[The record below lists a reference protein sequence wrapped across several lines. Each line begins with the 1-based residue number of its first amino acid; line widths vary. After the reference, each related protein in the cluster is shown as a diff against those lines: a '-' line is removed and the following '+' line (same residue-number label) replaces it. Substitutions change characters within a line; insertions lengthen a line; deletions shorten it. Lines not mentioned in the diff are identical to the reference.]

1 MKLLGLKVPKFLEK
15 VITNKYVLYLMV
27 FVSIVYILGF
37 LHIQSWDNLG
47 LFVVVGLLT
56 TYFTKNMVIVLAM
69 SILIANCN
77 VCKDIAIKKLPKLFG
92 IHEGFD
98 SKEGATGGDD
108 DDDDD
113 DDDKEEDTS
122 ASYYEKG
129 EDGKCGEKPVK
140 ECKSVDN
147 CFTDA
152 SCKSKKESMKSKDVP
167 SSRPARVD
175 GGDDDDDAAEG
186 GKERIDYAK
195 TLEMAYDNLDKMLGK
210 DGMAGLTAETTKLA
224 TQQKNLMESL
234 NTMQPMIAKAKSMM
248 EGMDLPDVGNITS
261 TLEKFTKN
269 NKK

>member
-77 VCKDIAIKKLPKLFG
+77 VCKDIAIKKLPNMFG

-98 SKEGATGGDD
+98 SKKEGATGGDD
-108 DDDDD
+108 EE
-113 DDDKEEDTS
+113 EEDTS
-122 ASYYEKG
+122 ASYYEKDD
-129 EDGKCGEKPVK
+129 DGKCGEKPVK

-175 GGDDDDDAAEG
+175 GGDDDDAAEG

-234 NTMQPMIAKAKSMM
+234 NTMQPMIAKAKTMM
-248 EGMDLPDVGNITS
+248 EGMDLPDVGNITA
-261 TLEKFTKN
+261 TLEKFTK
-269 NKK
+269 KKK

>member
-27 FVSIVYILGF
+27 FISIVYILGF

-77 VCKDIAIKKLPKLFG
+77 VCKDIAIKRLPKMFG
-92 IHEGFD
+92 VHEGFD
-98 SKEGATGGDD
+98 GKKEGATGDD
-108 DDDDD
+108 DEE
-113 DDDKEEDTS
+113 KEDTS
-122 ASYYEKG
+122 ASYYEKDK
-129 EDGKCGEKPVK
+129 DGKCGEKPVK

-152 SCKSKKESMKSKDVP
+152 SCKSRKESMKSKDVP
-167 SSRPARVD
+167 SSKPARVD
-175 GGDDDDDAAEG
+175 GGDDDDEPEG

-210 DGMAGLTAETTKLA
+210 DGMEGLTAETTKLA

-234 NTMQPMIAKAKSMM
+234 NNMQPMIAKAKSMM
-248 EGMDLPDVGNITS
+248 EGMDLPDVGNITA
-261 TLEKFTKN
+261 TLSKFTKN

>member
-15 VITNKYVLYLMV
+15 VLTNKYVLYLMV

-77 VCKDIAIKKLPKLFG
+77 VCKDIAIKRLPKLFG

-98 SKEGATGGDD
+98 SKEGATGDD

-113 DDDKEEDTS
+113 DNDDNDDS
-122 ASYYEKG
+122 SGSFYEMK
-129 EDGKCGEKPVK
+129 EDGKTCGDKPVK

-147 CFTDA
+147 CFTDS

-175 GGDDDDDAAEG
+175 GGDDDAPEG

-248 EGMDLPDVGNITS
+248 EGMDLPDVGNITE
-261 TLEKFTKN
+261 TLSKFTKN

>member
-77 VCKDIAIKKLPKLFG
+77 VCKDIAIKRLPKLFG
-92 IHEGFD
+92 IHEGFEG
-98 SKEGATGGDD
+98 KEGATGGDD

-113 DDDKEEDTS
+113 DTS
-122 ASYYEKG
+122 ASYYEKDD
-129 EDGKCGEKPVK
+129 DGKCGTEPVK

-147 CFTDA
+147 CFTDS

-167 SSRPARVD
+167 SSKPARVD
-175 GGDDDDDAAEG
+175 GGDDDEPEG

-195 TLEMAYDNLDKMLGK
+195 TLELAYDNLDKMLGK

-248 EGMDLPDVGNITS
+248 EGMDLPDVGNITQ
-261 TLEKFTKN
+261 TLEKFTKKAKN
-269 NKK
+269 N

>member
-1 MKLLGLKVPKFLEK
+1 
-15 VITNKYVLYLMV
+15 MV

-56 TYFTKNMVIVLAM
+56 TYFTKNMVIVLGM

-77 VCKDIAIKKLPKLFG
+77 VCKDIAIKRLPQLFG

-98 SKEGATGGDD
+98 DKKEGATSK
-108 DDDDD
+108 
-113 DDDKEEDTS
+113 KEKMSS
-122 ASYYEKG
+122 ASYYEKD

-152 SCKSKKESMKSKDVP
+152 SCKTRKESMKSKDVP
-167 SSRPARVD
+167 SSKPARVD
-175 GGDDDDDAAEG
+175 GGDDDDAPEG

-195 TLEMAYDNLDKMLGK
+195 TLELAYDNLDKMLGK

-234 NTMQPMIAKAKSMM
+234 NTMQPMIAKAKTMM
-248 EGMDLPDVGNITS
+248 EGMDIPDIGNITE
-261 TLEKFTKN
+261 TLSKFTKKN